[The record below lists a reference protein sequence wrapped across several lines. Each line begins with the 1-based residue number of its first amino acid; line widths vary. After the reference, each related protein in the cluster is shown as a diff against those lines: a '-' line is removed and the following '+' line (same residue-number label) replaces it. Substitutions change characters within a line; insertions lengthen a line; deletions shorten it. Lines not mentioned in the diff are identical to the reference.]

1 MEKDVLSKD
10 ELVALQKKLANMSVT
25 ALHDFYFAAYF
36 RCKYEH
42 GNLPSPRA
50 IQELVAAW
58 KALRSG

>member
-10 ELVALQKKLANMSVT
+10 DLAALQKKLAGMSVT
-25 ALHDFYFAAYF
+25 TIHDFYFAAHF

-42 GNLPSPRA
+42 GKLPSPRA

-58 KALRSG
+58 KVLRNG